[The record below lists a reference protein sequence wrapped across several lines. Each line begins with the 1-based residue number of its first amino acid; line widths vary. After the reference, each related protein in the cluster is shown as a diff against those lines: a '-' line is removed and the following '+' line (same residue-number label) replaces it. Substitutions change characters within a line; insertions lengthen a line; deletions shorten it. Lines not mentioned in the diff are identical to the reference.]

1 MALVQIMAML
11 NNAVLIQGEAG
22 ANNVVTEL
30 FWKNDL
36 DQQARFM
43 MQLPSGR
50 VVFDSFI
57 PPHTSGG
64 SGLLLSQDRFNLN
77 QPLTY
82 QLGWS
87 STSAPARTI

>member
-11 NNAVLIQGEAG
+11 NDAVLIQGEAG
-22 ANNVVTEL
+22 NNNLVTEL

-36 DQQARFM
+36 DQPARFM
-43 MQLPSGR
+43 MQLPSGTT
-50 VVFDSFI
+50 VFDSLI

-64 SGLLLSQDRFNLN
+64 SGLLSPQDRFNLN

-82 QLGWS
+82 ALGWS
-87 STSAPARTI
+87 LYTASTRTP